1 MRGNSEKNFAHIG
14 RVSQCHREQT
24 GAKMDEFIY
33 LENKPTPFTELL
45 KDDDPDAVEKGSPE

>member
-1 MRGNSEKNFAHIG
+1 
-14 RVSQCHREQT
+14 
-24 GAKMDEFIY
+24 MDEFIY